1 MESKGKSVVCSL
13 APLTPQKLACKHS
26 IAHEPIAGKV
36 SLAKSDGS
44 SAARARKASATQSRV
59 GATAGTDQER
69 ESYGKGYE
77 ELGRYGVDETDYDFV
92 KLHSSSSLHC
102 PSSPRQPTQISIETR
117 KSASGVNRNSSSA
130 KRKASSVV
138 ATNDTEEDME
148 AEGTDWCAYLLLSSD
163 TRKTY
168 VGVTSNVARRSVHC

>member
-1 MESKGKSVVCSL
+1 MDLKGESVVCSL
-13 APLTPQKLACKHS
+13 APLTPQKLACKRS
-26 IAHEPIAGKV
+26 IAHEPIGGKI

-44 SAARARKASATQSRV
+44 SATRDRKVGATQSRV
-59 GATAGTDQER
+59 WATAGTDQER
-69 ESYGKGYE
+69 ENYGKGYE

-92 KLHSSSSLHC
+92 KLHSSSLLNS
-102 PSSPRQPTQISIETR
+102 PSSPRQPTQLSIETR
-117 KSASGVNRNSSSA
+117 KSTSGVNRNSSA

-138 ATNDTEEDME
+138 TTNDTEEDMD